1 MARNTAHDADSP
13 VDSANSADS
22 EFADLLG
29 MYLDIQQGYH
39 SLVSECLETEEIF
52 LDMVRHEDE
61 HVRRQWYIASS
72 QVNQYQKASESED
85 HSTRN
90 QGIIRNIRAQLQ
102 NEMDRR
108 LEAEDRIQMFERLF
122 DRFKTVLESGMVTDE
137 ERQRLFRSMN
147 EVSQGRSGPSRVWT
161 GIRKSED
168 IDAGRISFDQS
179 DDEVLDEEDEM
190 DVQEDIQTTTRR
202 ISVKNDSGEM
212 TKFAKLIERGDGD
225 VEIISKTHVRIPE
238 NGAPI
243 EARTSLSTRP
253 RRSVAFADVRD
264 GRRSQSVPRL
274 SSEQTTGQRIRRSNE
289 TTFLSCDASSQGGSD
304 ADSIA
309 NVPGPSEM
317 PRAEVV
323 SGILN
328 RRRSR
333 SVGGGLDV
341 HHDFVSKRMWYDTK
355 CTHCRFP
362 VRFGRVGLVCSDCR
376 MVVHDACQALITTP
390 CAPERDRPNA
400 DQSSGKWIDLNKIAP
415 TETPRV
421 PTMFVQLVR
430 FIERH
435 LNEEGL
441 YRVPGSVDQVK
452 KLKRD
457 LLKNKF
463 EFRKDDLRDVHVAC
477 SLLKNLISGLNEPL
491 LTYQL
496 WPEFTSANMDE
507 FYRLIN
513 KLPPVNRET
522 LAYLMLHFR
531 KITQA
536 PNVRMPATNLV
547 KAIAPTI
554 VGNSRPQ
561 EQMTPQMLTAETFR
575 AQIIMSKL
583 LDIHVRFWE
592 DMIRG
597 GPAGSGSSNGTNYHA
612 HNSPDSARPAP
623 ADRLV
628 QNGLAGFRE
637 NGNSFSNVARS
648 IFGNSRNNLSKSNM
662 EPSYFRSPT
671 MAD

>member
-317 PRAEVV
+317 PRAE
-323 SGILN
+323 
-328 RRRSR
+328 
-333 SVGGGLDV
+333 
-341 HHDFVSKRMWYDTK
+341 
-355 CTHCRFP
+355 
-362 VRFGRVGLVCSDCR
+362 
-376 MVVHDACQALITTP
+376 
-390 CAPERDRPNA
+390 
-400 DQSSGKWIDLNKIAP
+400 IDLNKIAP

-496 WPEFTSANMDE
+496 WPEFSKIASSANMDE

>member
-317 PRAEVV
+317 PRAEV
-323 SGILN
+323 
-328 RRRSR
+328 
-333 SVGGGLDV
+333 
-341 HHDFVSKRMWYDTK
+341 
-355 CTHCRFP
+355 
-362 VRFGRVGLVCSDCR
+362 
-376 MVVHDACQALITTP
+376 
-390 CAPERDRPNA
+390 
-400 DQSSGKWIDLNKIAP
+400 IDLNKIAP

-496 WPEFTSANMDE
+496 WPEFSKIASSANMDE